1 MAKASPL
8 TSGSFGSGSARM
20 RVYLSRY
27 ASRSMSR
34 MWHRISRIDHLPGA
48 GVKRS
53 SFFGTPRSA
62 SLRAAGVAASVSRW
76 RARSFTMGDVVSGMG
91 GSRLGKW
98 LFRLREEQFLRFE
111 AKEKR
116 VEDERAPLVAAR
128 GIERE
133 VRNTPRREC
142 LLDGVVDFPLEREIR
157 VAHAVEARI
166 ADDRHLEE
174 RVVRRRPAPH
184 EALENGFRRG
194 ARERP
199 PHVAVVVEDG
209 AIAEDDVGLG
219 LGLELPGDL
228 RMEDPGLRLECRLPV
243 DRQRALP
250 RDLTDELDGEVSLLE
265 RRREV
270 VAEGGLSEAVRA
282 DERDFHPD
290 RRISAVCGTSRAGS
304 PGVHD
309 VTFEPSPARAARGR
323 PGPDLTLKTASRR
336 ESARARP
343 SCRACGRSNASPGGA
358 RPREPREPARGRG
371 GRDRAS
377 RACCASCAGRCYTRN
392 RPPEARE

>member
-199 PHVAVVVEDG
+199 PHVAIVVEDG

-265 RRREV
+265 RRRKV
-270 VAEGGLSEAVRA
+270 VAEGGFSDAVGA

-290 RRISAVCGTSRAGS
+290 RRISAV
-304 PGVHD
+304 
-309 VTFEPSPARAARGR
+309 RGR
-323 PGPDLTLKTASRR
+323 RGPGLTLKTASRR

-371 GRDRAS
+371 GSDRAS

>member
-1 MAKASPL
+1 MARASPL

-199 PHVAVVVEDG
+199 PHDLAGQWLNGNAADVLEWDSHHDDFAILRRLDRRRGAGLGAELVYKRRERLGVPRIADHHGVAVRHRE
-209 AIAEDDVGLG
+209 A
-219 LGLELPGDL
+219 
-228 RMEDPGLRLECRLPV
+228 
-243 DRQRALP
+243 
-250 RDLTDELDGEVSLLE
+250 RDLASD
-265 RRREV
+265 
-270 VAEGGLSEAVRA
+270 AARA
-282 DERDFHPD
+282 DESNRHHEQNMPWMSTGAAPD
-290 RRISAVCGTSRAGS
+290 R
-304 PGVHD
+304 
-309 VTFEPSPARAARGR
+309 
-323 PGPDLTLKTASRR
+323 
-336 ESARARP
+336 
-343 SCRACGRSNASPGGA
+343 GA
-358 RPREPREPARGRG
+358 
-371 GRDRAS
+371 
-377 RACCASCAGRCYTRN
+377 
-392 RPPEARE
+392 